1 MPKIIGIKPHRQQ
14 PYTPENTAVETTD
27 AKTEETTEQKTEP
40 TIESIEEFFIEQGNL
55 IEAQLKA
62 EDAYPGCP
70 VCSRG
75 KGILESLK
83 RILESSLR
91 TLDSE
96 RDAEKDATGDG
107 EAKQDI
113 RINSLN
119 RLKNDLA
126 WYDLARTALGNM
138 FQAGHATRNVMSAHP
153 DLAVSKT
160 QKRQIRSGKH
170 RKQIAKASKR
180 KNRH

>member
-1 MPKIIGIKPHRQQ
+1 MPKIISIRPSKQ
-14 PYTPENTAVETTD
+14 EFCNLEKVAVETAET
-27 AKTEETTEQKTEP
+27 KPEETTATKEP

-75 KGILESLK
+75 KEVLTSLR

-96 RDAEKDATGDG
+96 RKIEESARGYNDKD
-107 EAKQDI
+107 
-113 RINSLN
+113 SLT
-119 RLKNDLA
+119 RLKRDLE
-126 WYDLARTALGNM
+126 WYDIAKTALGNM
-138 FQAGHATRNVMSAHP
+138 FQAGHATKSVMSSHP